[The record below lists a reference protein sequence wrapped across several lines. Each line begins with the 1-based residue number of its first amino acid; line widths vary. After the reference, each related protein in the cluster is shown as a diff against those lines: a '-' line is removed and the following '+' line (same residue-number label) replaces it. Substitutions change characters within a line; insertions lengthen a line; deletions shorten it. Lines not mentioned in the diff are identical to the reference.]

1 MLRPSPDGQDY
12 ILDVRIFHNAVRE
25 SMNDYLRDLC
35 RPTSN
40 ELRANLWTKMDHIC
54 DVRNERGAVYAIETG

>member
-1 MLRPSPDGQDY
+1 
-12 ILDVRIFHNAVRE
+12 
-25 SMNDYLRDLC
+25 MNDYLRDLC